1 MWQKDKR
8 KKAASPIGKSL
19 LEGLPRER
27 ITLYVILDREL
38 SKTLSQITWS
48 WEFMAVEI
56 GHESF
61 ITGKGLL
68 ISDEKAKG
76 RFKTG
81 CHD

>member
-1 MWQKDKR
+1 MDER

-19 LEGLPRER
+19 LGGLPGER

-38 SKTLSQITWS
+38 SKTLNQKTWS
-48 WEFMAVEI
+48 WEFMGVEI
-56 GHESF
+56 EHESY
-61 ITGKGLL
+61 IAGKCLL
-68 ISDEKAKG
+68 ISDEKTIG